1 MKRILF
7 ISAIIAMA
15 MTACGTKKAVKT
27 FDFAGKTLQL
37 VEIGGQAYAPE
48 STVRPAEITFN
59 AEGHVAGKTGCNLFN
74 GSYYANA
81 DTLRFPQPMAMTRMM
96 CDETSNNIEMA
107 MTQLLDQ
114 ARHYKVDGNRI
125 SIYSEQELLGVFNVA
140 APAQGC
146 CKADASKKCCKGDSA
161 KVCCK
166 GKADAKCV
174 KDSTACKKVCTKA
187 PADIEQIAE

>member
-114 ARHYKVDGNRI
+114 AAITKSTETAYRYTASRN
-125 SIYSEQELLGVFNVA
+125 SLAYSTLPPLHRA
-140 APAQGC
+140 AAKPTPAKNAV
-146 CKADASKKCCKGDSA
+146 KATALKCAA
-161 KVCCK
+161 KEK
-166 GKADAKCV
+166 PMQNA
-174 KDSTACKKVCTKA
+174 
-187 PADIEQIAE
+187 